1 MLSRSTAPNWYW
13 EGDAVY
19 TETTKSNFGRGRIP
33 RFVLTT
39 QMNILSKNKIK
50 YERQTLGSFNY
61 LCLNVQIYL
70 TQTQKLRIL

>member
-1 MLSRSTAPNWYW
+1 MLSRSMHLIGIG
-13 EGDAVY
+13 GDAVY

-50 YERQTLGSFNY
+50 YERQPWEV
-61 LCLNVQIYL
+61 LNTKHQMSMRRD
-70 TQTQKLRIL
+70 T